1 MSLIE
6 RTIDYHVSNLE
17 RTIIRLSHKLHT
29 RHSDSFHFIHTDKSE
44 SQIHIIDCI
53 QNGIHTQKREKK
65 HRLMFIVFFC
75 CSIFISFYFISH
87 IPLALSQVYNF
98 RHWLVVVAASDWNQY
113 SIVYCL
119 LFKERKKMR
128 EYNIC
133 EIIQKFKKKKK

>member
-65 HRLMFIVFFC
+65 TPADVHC
-75 CSIFISFYFISH
+75 IFLLFNFYFI
-87 IPLALSQVYNF
+87 LFYF
-98 RHWLVVVAASDWNQY
+98 TY
-113 SIVYCL
+113 SACVITSL
-119 LFKERKKMR
+119 QF
-128 EYNIC
+128 
-133 EIIQKFKKKKK
+133 

>member
-65 HRLMFIVFFC
+65 
-75 CSIFISFYFISH
+75 
-87 IPLALSQVYNF
+87 NTG
-98 RHWLVVVAASDWNQY
+98 
-113 SIVYCL
+113 
-119 LFKERKKMR
+119 
-128 EYNIC
+128 
-133 EIIQKFKKKKK
+133 